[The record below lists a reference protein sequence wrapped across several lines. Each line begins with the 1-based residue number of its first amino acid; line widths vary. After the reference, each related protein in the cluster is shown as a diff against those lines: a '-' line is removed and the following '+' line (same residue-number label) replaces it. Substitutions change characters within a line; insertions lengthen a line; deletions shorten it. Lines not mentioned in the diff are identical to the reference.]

1 MKLHKYFALL
11 VLVTMPLQLQ
21 CGTKQ
26 PKVSDQTQLNPQLSL
41 GHANLKTD
49 CAECHE
55 SERLPPT
62 EDLNITVKHGNG
74 EDCAVCHTW
83 PAYSKI
89 NDSAKTHNPA
99 PKQCMGCHSLA
110 GEGDPH
116 DKRGECAAC
125 HAFPLWK
132 K

>member
-1 MKLHKYFALL
+1 MSKIITLLAFMALAFG
-11 VLVTMPLQLQ
+11 

-26 PKVSDQTQLNPQLSL
+26 PKVTDATQKNPTLSL
-41 GHANLKTD
+41 GHLNLKTG

-55 SERLPPT
+55 SERLPAN

-83 PAYSKI
+83 PAYKTI
-89 NDSAKTHNPA
+89 NASAKTHNPA
-99 PKQCMGCHSLA
+99 PKQCMGCHTLA
-110 GEGDPH
+110 GEGTPH
-116 DKRGECAAC
+116 DKRGECASC